1 MTTTLDDLQK
11 MLSVD
16 GYTLSVAT
24 EDGKTNAVIT
34 AGEGICGDCLVPKV
48 VLTGMLAQALD
59 VPAEQISLEYPE
71 EH

>member
-1 MTTTLDDLQK
+1 MATLEELQQ

-16 GYTLSVAT
+16 GYSLSVDSS
-24 EDGKTNAVIT
+24 EGKTAAVIT

-48 VLTGMLAQALD
+48 VLTGMLAQALN
-59 VPAEQISLEYPE
+59 VPAEQITLEYPE